1 MKAFLIRLVPI
12 LLVIIFFGGSI
23 LIHEIGHYVLAKK
36 RGLFVPTFSIG
47 FGPKIFGFR
56 VQETKFVIS
65 LLPFGG
71 YVAIP
76 QLADLHEIEGKF
88 DLPDD
93 AKPATCFDKVST
105 AFAGPLANMLLA
117 FGLAIVVYFVGLP
130 VLEEEL
136 TTTVGYVAPTLTM
149 PDGDQIKSPAAK
161 AGILPNDKILSI
173 DGHGVKKFD
182 EIVQLIALGNKKDSR
197 REPLATIEL
206 ERDGVRLQMSV
217 NPVLISN
224 SKQRQ
229 DAFRVIGVYPRQ
241 TLIVGDLQHL
251 DKTQELE
258 LKKGDRLVSAN
269 GVPLFHAQ
277 TLRDMASKNETIAME
292 IERDGNFQTVSV
304 PVVKLAVR
312 KPFCKLTF
320 SKRRWKLDFIPA
332 DEDVTLLSKGLGQ
345 KFSCVQ
351 IFCSNEKFL
360 EKNGI
365 SNGDQLVAF
374 EDNREFSLERMGDIL
389 KHSDQTTLK
398 ILTKSGERELSI
410 KNIGNVHSYDTKFDH
425 LCGIVFE
432 PKLIIHK
439 PTAAQQITDSVG
451 ITLKTLGSLFSK
463 NSNISAKHLMGPAGL
478 IKALHTFAKN
488 NFLALLCFVIL
499 INVNLAILNL
509 LPLPVLDGGI
519 ITIALLEKFTTWES
533 LHKVLT
539 KVQTVFFAMLVVL
552 LTYVT
557 FFDFRRIWA
566 EKQAIFEN
574 QREFR
579 LIIHHDR

>member
-1 MKAFLIRLVPI
+1 M
-12 LLVIIFFGGSI
+12 
-23 LIHEIGHYVLAKK
+23 AKK
-36 RGLFVPTFSIG
+36 RGLLVPKFSIG

-56 VQETKFVIS
+56 VQETEFVIS

-88 DLPDD
+88 NLPDD
-93 AKPATCFDKVST
+93 AKPGTCFDKVVT
-105 AFAGPLANMLLA
+105 AFAGPLANILLA
-117 FGLAIVVYFVGLP
+117 FGLAIVVHFIGLP

-136 TTTVGYVAPTLTM
+136 TTTVGYVSPTLTM
-149 PDGDQIKSPAAK
+149 LDGSQVRSPASK

-173 DGHGVKKFD
+173 DGHRVKKFD
-182 EIVQLIALGNKKDSR
+182 EIVQLIALGNKKNSR
-197 REPLATIEL
+197 NKPLASIEL
-206 ERDGVRLQMSV
+206 ERDGVRLQMAV

-229 DAFRVIGVYPRQ
+229 DAFRTIGIYPRQ

-251 DKTQELE
+251 DRTRELE

-269 GVPLFHAQ
+269 GVPLFHVQ

-292 IERDGNFQTVSV
+292 IERDGTLQIVSV

-312 KPFCKLTF
+312 KPFCGLTF
-320 SKRRWKLDFIPA
+320 SKKRWKLDFIPA
-332 DEDVTLLSKGLGQ
+332 DEDIASLSNGLGQ
-345 KFSCVQ
+345 NFSRIQ
-351 IFCSNEKFL
+351 IFCNNEKFL

-365 SNGDQLVAF
+365 SNGDQLVALGK
-374 EDNREFSLERMGDIL
+374 NRVSSLGKISNSLRYA
-389 KHSDQTTLK
+389 DQETLK
-398 ILTKSGERELSI
+398 ILTKSGERELFI
-410 KNIGNVHSYDTKFDH
+410 GKITNIHSANTKFDH

-432 PKLIIHK
+432 PQLIIHR
-439 PTAAQQITDSVG
+439 PTAVQQITDSVD
-451 ITLKTLGSLFSK
+451 ITFKTLGSLFSRS
-463 NSNISAKHLMGPAGL
+463 SNISAKHLMGPAGL

-488 NFLALLCFVIL
+488 SFLSLLCFVIL

-519 ITIALLEKFTTWES
+519 ITIALLERFIAEKS
-533 LHKVLT
+533 LNKVLT
-539 KVQTVFFAMLVVL
+539 KVQAVFFAMLVVL
-552 LTYVT
+552 LAYVT
-557 FFDFRRIWA
+557 FFDFRRMWA
-566 EKQAIFEN
+566 EKQAVFEE
-574 QREFR
+574 QIESQ

>member
-1 MKAFLIRLVPI
+1 MKAFLIRLIPI

-36 RGLFVPTFSIG
+36 RGLFVPKFSIG

-56 VQETKFVIS
+56 IKETEFVIS
-65 LLPFGG
+65 LLPLGG

-76 QLADLHEIEGKF
+76 QLADLHEVEGNF

-93 AKPATCFDKVST
+93 AKPAACFDKVIV

-117 FGLAIVVYFVGLP
+117 FGLAIIVYFIGLP

-136 TTTVGYVAPTLTM
+136 TTTVGYVAQTLTT
-149 PDGDQIKSPAAK
+149 PDRPQIQSPASK

-173 DGHGVKKFD
+173 DGHRVKKFD

-197 REPLATIEL
+197 GEPLATIEL
-206 ERDGVRLQMSV
+206 ERDGIMLQVIV

-229 DAFRVIGVYPRQ
+229 DAFRIIGVYPRQ
-241 TLIVGDLQHL
+241 TLIVGDLRHL
-251 DKTQELE
+251 DKPQELE

-292 IERDGNFQTVSV
+292 IERNGTFQTVSV

-312 KPFCKLTF
+312 KPFCELTF
-320 SKRRWKLDFIPA
+320 SKKHWKLDFIPA
-332 DEDVTLLSKGLGQ
+332 DEDIALLSKGLGQ
-345 KFSCVQ
+345 NFSRVQ

-360 EKNGI
+360 EQNGI

-374 EDNREFSLERMGDIL
+374 GKNKIFSLERIGNSL
-389 KHSDQTTLK
+389 RNNDQATLK
-398 ILTKSGERELSI
+398 ILTKSGEKELFVE
-410 KNIGNVHSYDTKFDH
+410 NITGVRSSDTQFDH

-432 PKLIIHK
+432 PKLIVHR
-439 PTAAQQITDSVG
+439 PTAVQQIVDSMD
-451 ITLKTLGSLFSK
+451 ITFKTLGSLFSK

-509 LPLPVLDGGI
+509 LPLPVLDGGM
-519 ITIALLEKFTTWES
+519 ITIALLEKFTTWKS
-533 LHKVLT
+533 LNKVLA
-539 KVQTVFFAMLVVL
+539 KVQAVFFALLIAL

-557 FFDFRRIWA
+557 FFDLRRIWA
-566 EKQAIFEN
+566 EKQTIFEN
-574 QREFR
+574 QRESR